1 MSTLTVLHLSDNT
14 VTAANW
20 QCPAAPVES
29 LKVKVNPTY
38 HYAAGAV
45 MLGFLVGTAV
55 AVITG
60 GTFSRVASNDS
71 ASVSS
76 SAAAS
81 NGPLVAQAVQTPK
94 VQMQVASQITATPAP
109 SQLPVAVKTSA
120 TPQQSAVILQHVS
133 SKDVAKKTSSSMRKA
148 SIESSPGVSPNVVAT
163 AALAPESSAVS
174 SDDAAK
180 PFSFSIEGDFTIA
193 DFDTSN
199 GMIETNEGK
208 SFVIDMRVSDS
219 NTTQLQD
226 YSGNVH
232 YRCDQTGSCTLH
244 GAGVVVPNVKLTT
257 T

>member
-1 MSTLTVLHLSDNT
+1 MSTLTVLHLSNDT
-14 VTAANW
+14 ITDANW

-45 MLGFLVGTAV
+45 MLGFLVGTAA
-55 AVITG
+55 AVLTG
-60 GTFSRVASNDS
+60 GPFSRLVLSDS
-71 ASVSS
+71 APVSS
-76 SAAAS
+76 SVA
-81 NGPLVAQAVQTPK
+81 PVVAQAVQVSAVP
-94 VQMQVASQITATPAP
+94 MQAAKQVIAVPAS
-109 SQLPVAVKTSA
+109 SQLPVAVKASA
-120 TPQQSAVILQHVS
+120 APQQSAILVQSVS
-133 SKDVAKKTSSSMRKA
+133 SKVVAKKTSSSIRKA
-148 SIESSPGVSPNVVAT
+148 SFASGSHVSDTVLAAAT
-163 AALAPESSAVS
+163 LPPASNAVS

-208 SFVIDMRVSDS
+208 SFVIDMRVSDT
-219 NTTQLQD
+219 NATPLQD